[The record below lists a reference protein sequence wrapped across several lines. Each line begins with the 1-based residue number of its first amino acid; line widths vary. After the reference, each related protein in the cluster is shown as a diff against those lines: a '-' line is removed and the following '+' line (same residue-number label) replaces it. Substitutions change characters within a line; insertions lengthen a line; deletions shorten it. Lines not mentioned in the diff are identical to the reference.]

1 MTFDKIKSH
10 AKINLALNV
19 TGKNSS
25 LHKIESIIAFVSLHD
40 EIWIK
45 SIKSNNHNISFSGKF
60 SKKIS
65 KDNTISNLF
74 KVLEKKKFL
83 NNKKFQIKVNKKIP
97 IKAGLGGGSMNAA
110 NILRYL
116 IKKKIIQVNK
126 KELYEITKLIGSDVI
141 LGLKSCNSI
150 LTSKNQIK
158 RFSNYKKIH
167 TLIVKPNFGCSTKS
181 IYSKVKKIVKPKFN
195 QPNTNMFNL
204 DFLKTLRNSLE
215 TVAFSKYHKL
225 KEIKLYLESLSKPV
239 FVRMTGSGSAL
250 VAYYVSKDRC
260 DNAKKQ
266 FTKKYKNYW
275 CISSKTI

>member
-1 MTFDKIKSH
+1 MTFNKIKSH
-10 AKINLALNV
+10 AKINLALNI

-25 LHKIESIIAFVSLHD
+25 LHKIESLIAFVSLHD
-40 EIWIK
+40 EIRIK
-45 SIKSNNHNISFSGKF
+45 LIKSNNHNISFSGKF
-60 SKKIS
+60 SKNIS
-65 KDNTISNLF
+65 KDNTISTLF

-97 IKAGLGGGSMNAA
+97 NKAGLGGGSMNAA

-126 KELYEITKLIGSDVI
+126 KELYEIAKMIGSDVI

-167 TLIVKPNFGCSTKS
+167 TLIVKPNFGCSTKN
-181 IYSKVKKIVKPKFN
+181 IYLKVKKITKPKFN
-195 QPNTNMFNL
+195 RPSKHMFNL
-204 DFLKTLRNSLE
+204 DFLKTVSNSLE
-215 TVAFSKYHKL
+215 TVAFSKYYKL